1 MARQAATMN
10 GNVALSDAREAI
22 RDAEEAA
29 WAAGETDRAWAA
41 LRDKRNRLLTQTD
54 WWVLRGSPTDAQTAY
69 RTALRDLPA
78 NTADPTNPTW
88 PEEPS

>member
-1 MARQAATMN
+1 MN
-10 GNVALSDAREAI
+10 GNVALSEAREAI

-41 LRDKRNRLLTQTD
+41 LRNKRNRLLGDTD

-78 NTADPTNPTW
+78 NTADPSNPTW

>member
-1 MARQAATMN
+1 MARHAATMN

>member
-1 MARQAATMN
+1 MARFAATVN
-10 GNVALSDAREAI
+10 GNVPYSGEREAI

-29 WAAGETDRAWAA
+29 WEAGANDRPMAA
-41 LRDKRNRLLTQTD
+41 LRDKRNRLLTETD
-54 WWVLRGSPTDAQTAY
+54 WWVLRGSITDAQTAY

>member
-1 MARQAATMN
+1 MPRHHMVNDVQVAFTAAEES
-10 GNVALSDAREAI
+10 AK
-22 RDAEEAA
+22 DAEELA
-29 WAAGETDRAWAA
+29 WANAANDRAFAA
-41 LRDKRNRLLTQTD
+41 LRQRRNELLEKTD
-54 WWVLRGSPTDAQTAY
+54 WWVLRGSPTNAQTAY

>member
-1 MARQAATMN
+1 MARHAATMN

-41 LRDKRNRLLTQTD
+41 LRNKRNRLLGDTD
-54 WWVLRGSPTDAQTAY
+54 WWVSRGSITDAQTAY

-78 NTADPTNPTW
+78 NTVDPTNPTW